1 MLHELL
7 SYDYALR
14 ALEASALVGLMC
26 GILGCFIFLRNMA
39 LVGDALSHAILPG
52 VVVGFLIAGQS
63 ILAFFAGS
71 VIAGLIAAFLI
82 TYIQQNVKSK
92 EDAAIGVVF
101 TTMFSLGV
109 IGISM
114 LTKREGVHLDLKDFL
129 FGNVLAITPQDLWM
143 TSLVAVFVV
152 ISTISLYRYLFIST
166 FDVTLAR
173 AMGVSTHVIHYFL
186 MLLLSF
192 TVVACMQ
199 SVGVIL
205 VVGMLIMPASAA
217 YTLTKRLP
225 YMIMISAALGIAC
238 TVSGFLIAFALDIT
252 PGPAMNVVGA
262 IFYMMAVAFAPET
275 GKLSLWITRRRAS
288 HAMRKDDLLKAIV
301 KSGSK
306 TDRELQAVQDQLE
319 WSNRVWKET
328 WESVVAV
335 GWIEEKNGQWALTG
349 HGLKHGFEL
358 LGAHRTWEQ
367 FMVGNLGFDKSQV
380 HPLAEHLEHYLTPQ
394 LVHEIQIE
402 MGYPVKDPHGAYI
415 PQTNVSKKFALSELA
430 EGEKGLPTT
439 LQPNEKIMAQLWKEG
454 FAPDFSITILRKG
467 PENLLVL
474 VKGEEKTIPLDLAQK
489 MQVMKIATGTI
500 PHV

>member
-1 MLHELL
+1 MLEDLFQ
-7 SYDYALR
+7 YDYAIR
-14 ALEASALVGLMC
+14 ALGASALVGLMC

-109 IGISM
+109 IGISI
-114 LTKREGVHLDLKDFL
+114 LTRQEGVHLDLKDFL
-129 FGNVLAITPQDLWM
+129 FGNVLAITPQDLWL

-152 ISTISLYRYLFIST
+152 FSTITLYRYLFIST
-166 FDVTLAR
+166 FDATLAK
-173 AMGVSTHVIHYFL
+173 AMGISTGVIHYFL

-225 YMIMISAALGIAC
+225 YMIAISACIGVAC
-238 TVSGFLIAFALDIT
+238 TVLGFLIAFALDLT
-252 PGPAMNVVGA
+252 PGPSMNVVGA
-262 IFYMMAVAFAPET
+262 FFYTAAIIFAPDS
-275 GKLSLWITRRRAS
+275 GKLSLWLNRRKAGRE
-288 HAMRKDDLLKAIV
+288 MRKDDLLKAMV
-301 KSGSK
+301 SK
-306 TDRELQAVQDQLE
+306 GYKNEADLLSIQKQMG
-319 WSNRVWKET
+319 WSNSLWRET
-328 WESVVAV
+328 WENTLSS
-335 GWIEEKNGQWALTG
+335 GWIEEKQGKWAITNL
-349 HGLKHGFEL
+349 GLRRGFEL

-367 FMVGNLGFDKSQV
+367 FMVENLGYDKSQV
-380 HPLAEHLEHYLTPQ
+380 HPLAEQLEHYLTPQ
-394 LVHEIQIE
+394 LVEEIQSE
-402 MGYPVKDPHGAYI
+402 MGNPVRDPHGAYI
-415 PQTNVSKKFALSELA
+415 PQISNKKALALSELEIGNKA
-430 EGEKGLPTT
+430 LLLTQ
-439 LQPNEKIMAQLWKEG
+439 QPDEHVMAMLWKEG
-454 FAPDFSITILRKG
+454 FAPNFSITLVMKSEI
-467 PENLLVL
+467 EIIVL
-474 VKGEEKTIPLDLAQK
+474 VKGEEKSIPINLAK
-489 MQVMKIATGTI
+489 TMRVMKIA
-500 PHV
+500 